1 MIPYGPLPAAR
12 SLWLCVNGVN
22 GVNRVTRFIVP
33 ANAAALP

>member
-22 GVNRVTRFIVP
+22 HVTRFIVP